1 MTPSM
6 TIRVNGEP
14 RELADGASV
23 TEVVAQLTDAAQG
36 IAVAVNGTVVPRGAW
51 AATTL
56 RDADDVE
63 VLTAVQG
70 G

>member
-1 MTPSM
+1 MKV
-6 TIRVNGEP
+6 IVNGEP
-14 RELADGASV
+14 RELPDGASV
-23 TEVVAQLTDAAQG
+23 AEAVASVTEAASGVAAAVNDEVV
-36 IAVAVNGTVVPRGAW
+36 RRSAW

-56 RDADDVE
+56 RDADRLE